1 MSSKILPIAL
11 LAALGAAVYGC
22 QGNIDGS
29 LPGGGSVGIPTD
41 PNNPNNPN
49 NGAAGSGSSV
59 TGGQTPEQVLASS
72 ACAKPAPGD
81 APMRRL
87 SNAEY
92 RNTVQD
98 LLADVSRIGPAV
110 DTSTKDFVDEAESL
124 GFRNNADFLGV
135 SSLIAQGY
143 MDSAEALAPLA
154 AATPSLLGCAT
165 EDAVCAKQFVE
176 SFGKRAF
183 RRPLAADEVAR
194 YTAEYDK
201 AAAKGYDFKTG
212 VEWIVF
218 AMLQSTEF
226 LYRVELGAPQ
236 GTDYTPSS
244 YETAN
249 RLSYLIWQSMP
260 DQTLFGAA
268 DKGELADKKQIEAQ
282 ARRMLKDPKASRLL
296 EYFDQWLDID
306 HLATFDR
313 DANVYPGV
321 PANLPDMLKA
331 ETHAYVSNLLQSP
344 SGSLSDLLTGQYS
357 YLNADLAKHYGASG
371 ATGTDFV
378 RVDMPGRSGVL
389 TQGMMLSRDK
399 PTRTSIVRRGL
410 KVRLDLLCEKVPAP
424 PNDVQLNLEA
434 LGDGLTQR
442 ERLEQ
447 HRTNASCA
455 GCHTLMDP
463 IGVVSEGFDAVG
475 RQRTLDE
482 GGKPVDT
489 TSTIAATHDMDG
501 PVADVVA
508 LGKSLAN
515 SQEVR
520 DCYVTQSF
528 RFFYGRDY
536 TTADQCSMAQLLIA
550 FRDGKQSL
558 SELIVALTQTDQF
571 LYRPAPEAP

>member
-1 MSSKILPIAL
+1 MSPKILPIAL
-11 LAALGAAVYGC
+11 LAALGLAAYGC
-22 QGNIDGS
+22 QGNIDGTLPQGGTS
-29 LPGGGSVGIPTD
+29 LGG
-41 PNNPNNPN
+41 PNNPDNPS
-49 NGAAGSGSSV
+49 GSAGTGAGSPV
-59 TGGQTPEQVLASS
+59 TGGQPPETVLASS
-72 ACAKPAPGD
+72 ACTKPSPGTAPL
-81 APMRRL
+81 RRL

-92 RNTVQD
+92 RNTLQD
-98 LLADVSRIGPAV
+98 LLADVSGIGDAV
-110 DTSTKDFVDEAESL
+110 QTSTKDFVDEAESL
-124 GFRNNADFLGV
+124 GFKNNADFLGV

-143 MDSAEALAPLA
+143 MDSAETLAPLV
-154 AATPSLLGCAT
+154 AATQPLLGCT
-165 EDAVCAKQFVE
+165 TQDAACAKQFVE
-176 SFGKRAF
+176 TFGKRAF

-226 LYRVELGAPQ
+226 LYRVELGAAK
-236 GTDYTPSS
+236 GTDYAPSQ

-260 DQTLFGAA
+260 DQALFEAA

-282 ARRMLKDPKASRLL
+282 ARRMLKDAKASRLL

-321 PANLPDMLKA
+321 PQNLPDMLKA
-331 ETHAYVSNLLQSP
+331 ETHAFVSNLLQTP
-344 SGSLSDLLTGQYS
+344 TGSLTDLLTGQYS
-357 YLNADLAKHYGASG
+357 YLNADLAKHYGVSG
-371 ATGTDFV
+371 VTGTDFV

-389 TQGMMLSRDK
+389 TQGMMLTRDK

-410 KVRLDLLCEKVPAP
+410 KVRLDMLCERVPAP
-424 PNDVQLNLEA
+424 PNNVQLNLEA

-442 ERLEQ
+442 ERLEK
-447 HRTNASCA
+447 HRTEPSCA

-463 IGVVSEGFDAVG
+463 IGVVFEGFDAVG
-475 RQRTLDE
+475 RARTMDE

-489 TSTIAATHDMDG
+489 TSTITATHDMDG

-515 SQEVR
+515 SQEMR
-520 DCYVTQSF
+520 DCYLTQSF
-528 RFFYGRDY
+528 RFFYGRDF
-536 TTADQCSMAQLLIA
+536 TSADQCSMAELLIA

-571 LYRPAPEAP
+571 LYRPAPEAK